1 MTEEFFTQVD
11 KTLKSR
17 ERRFK
22 FLMTKERPEDAIAV
36 AEEIVEW
43 IDPDNVEDIFYVDMN
58 EMEELY
64 AEKSQS

>member
-1 MTEEFFTQVD
+1 MKPDFFTQVD
-11 KTLKSR
+11 KTLKNR

-22 FLMTKERPEDAIAV
+22 FLMSKERSEDAIAV
-36 AEEIVEW
+36 AEEFVEW

>member
-1 MTEEFFTQVD
+1 MNSDFFPQVD
-11 KTLKSR
+11 KTLKNR

-22 FLMTKERPEDAIAV
+22 FLMSKERSEDAIAV
-36 AEEIVEW
+36 AEEFVEW

-58 EMEELY
+58 EMEALY

>member
-1 MTEEFFTQVD
+1 MNNDFFTQVD
-11 KTLKSR
+11 KTLKNR

-22 FLMTKERPEDAIAV
+22 FLMSKERPEDAIAV
-36 AEEIVEW
+36 AEEFVEW
-43 IDPDNVEDIFYVDMN
+43 IDPDNVDDIFYVNMN

>member
-11 KTLKSR
+11 KTLKNR

-36 AEEIVEW
+36 AEEFVEW

>member
-11 KTLKSR
+11 KTLKNR

-36 AEEIVEW
+36 AEEFVEW

-58 EMEELY
+58 EMEALY

>member
-1 MTEEFFTQVD
+1 MTEDFFTQVD
-11 KTLKSR
+11 QTIKSR

-22 FLMTKERPEDAIAV
+22 FLMRKQRPEDAIAV
-36 AEEIVEW
+36 AEEFVEW

>member
-11 KTLKSR
+11 KTLKNR

-22 FLMTKERPEDAIAV
+22 FLMTKQRPEDAIAV
-36 AEEIVEW
+36 AEEFVEW

-58 EMEELY
+58 EMEALY

>member
-1 MTEEFFTQVD
+1 MNPDFFTQVD
-11 KTLKSR
+11 KTLKNR

-36 AEEIVEW
+36 AEEFVEW

-58 EMEELY
+58 EMEALY

>member
-1 MTEEFFTQVD
+1 MTPDFFTQVD
-11 KTLKSR
+11 KTLKNR

-22 FLMTKERPEDAIAV
+22 FLMTKQRPEDAIAV
-36 AEEIVEW
+36 AEEFVEW

-58 EMEELY
+58 EMEALY

>member
-11 KTLKSR
+11 KTLKNR

-36 AEEIVEW
+36 AEEFVEW
-43 IDPDNVEDIFYVDMN
+43 IDSDNVEDISYVDMN